1 MANKRDYYEILGL
14 SKDATEADIKKAY
27 RKIALKYH
35 PDRNPDNPEAEE
47 KFKEAAEAYG
57 VLSDE
62 EKRQRYDRFG
72 HAGMSGAA
80 SSGGAGGF
88 GGMSMEDIFEQF
100 SDIFGGG
107 GGGAGGFDFFGGGGR
122 KRRRSRGKRGSDL
135 RIKLK
140 LTLEE
145 IEKGVTKKIKVK
157 KYINCKT
164 CNGSGAA
171 SSDAVKTCT
180 TCQGSG
186 YVRKVQNTFLGQ
198 MQTTATCPNCNGTG
212 QMVTDKCKKCK
223 GDGRVYGE
231 ETISIDVPAGVA
243 EGMQLTM
250 SGKGNAGM
258 QGGMNGD
265 LLINIEE
272 VEHEAFSRNGNN
284 LLYEMNVNFA
294 DAVLGISLQV
304 PTLNG
309 KVKINLP
316 AGTQPGKVFRL
327 KGKGLPSVQGYGQG
341 DQLIHVNIYVP
352 KNISAEERKHLEKF
366 RTSKNFDP
374 EGKTDRKSFLG
385 KVKDFFS

>member
-1 MANKRDYYEILGL
+1 MANKRDYYEVLGL
-14 SKDATEADIKKAY
+14 SKDASKADIKKAY

-57 VLSDE
+57 VLSDDD
-62 EKRQRYDRFG
+62 KRQRYDRFG
-72 HAGMSGAA
+72 HAGMGGAA
-80 SSGGAGGF
+80 SGGGPGF
-88 GGMSMEDIFEQF
+88 GGMSMDDIFEQF

-107 GGGAGGFDFFGGGGR
+107 GGGGGFDFFGGGGR
-122 KRRRSRGKRGSDL
+122 RRRKSRGKRGSDL

-157 KYINCKT
+157 KYINCGT
-164 CNGSGAA
+164 CNGTGAK
-171 SSDAVKTCT
+171 SSDSVKTCT

-231 ETISIDVPAGVA
+231 ETISIEVPAGVA

-284 LLYEMNVNFA
+284 LLYELNVNFA
-294 DAVLGISLQV
+294 DAVLGTSIEV

-352 KNISAEERKHLEKF
+352 KNISADERRSLEKF